1 MTAPDP
7 GERGLDPAHILSVIS
22 RAAQDQPAPALAIAA
37 PDGLRVCL
45 RSRRAASNASV
56 ALTRVGYQVARLDG
70 TGLRN
75 LLVTGWSTEGLESRL
90 SAMRAALHRLAAA
103 PSATAAAALDP
114 LGRLPAAALPDQ
126 DGQHRLIRQAGKQ
139 LRAWIS
145 ATSGTHAAYDPRAW
159 PADPGCALRL
169 VATRRAEELIDDL
182 ALRHLHVTALAVA
195 LYPSLR
201 QRMTHDAARTTA
213 VRRAEMAFHI
223 SRELGQ
229 DLTPFLRGASREPRR
244 ATSRSSAPPA
254 TPPTARATAGDRPLL
269 RASQEFPAADRQI
282 SPTSRPPSTRGAT
295 HPRGRIFPSGRPSQR
310 R

>member
-22 RAAQDQPAPALAIAA
+22 RAVQDQPAPALAIAA

-56 ALTRVGYQVARLDG
+56 ALTRVGYQVALFDG

-75 LLVTGWSTEGLESRL
+75 LLVSGWSSGGLESRL
-90 SAMRAALHRLAAA
+90 SAMRAVLHRLAAE
-103 PSATAAAALDP
+103 PGATAAAALDP
-114 LGRLPAAALPDQ
+114 LGRLPAGALPDQ

-145 ATSGTHAAYDPRAW
+145 ATSGIHAPYDPHAW

-169 VATRRAEELIDDL
+169 VATRRAEELIDDF
-182 ALRHLHVTALAVA
+182 ALRHLQVTALAVE
-195 LYPSLR
+195 LYPALR
-201 QRMTHDAARTTA
+201 QQMTHDAARDTA
-213 VRRAEMAFHI
+213 VRHAEMAFHL
-223 SRELGQ
+223 SRELGH
-229 DLTPFLRGASREPRR
+229 DLTPFLRSASREPHR
-244 ATSRSSAPPA
+244 ATSRSSAPPT
-254 TPPTARATAGDRPLL
+254 TPPRARPGAGDRPLL
-269 RASQEFPAADRQI
+269 RDSQEFPAADRPV
-282 SPTSRPPSTRGAT
+282 SPTSRPPSTRGAAR
-295 HPRGRIFPSGRPSQR
+295 PRGRIFPSRRPGQR